1 MNQEKGFFD
10 KLKTYLVF
18 AGPTTFAFFTVIL
31 LPFIFGIYLTFTDWN
46 GISASQSFI
55 GGKNYF
61 AVFQDKA
68 FWSSFLLTLKYVFFT
83 VIITNVLAFLLA
95 YLLTS
100 GIKAQNFFRSGFFTP
115 NLIGGVLLGYIWQF
129 IFSNILVYLGKN
141 FNIPIFSSSWLS
153 NPNKAFWALVI
164 VGVWQY
170 SGYMMI
176 IYIAGFMN
184 VPKDIIEAASIDGAN
199 GFRRMISVVLPMMI
213 PSFTVCIFLSLQRT
227 FMVYDVNLSLTK
239 GGPFKSTELIS
250 MSVYN
255 KAFLSQQYGVGQ
267 AQAFFLFLMVALITI
282 VQVYFSKKMEVE
294 A

>member
-1 MNQEKGFFD
+1 MDQEKGFSN
-10 KLKTYLVF
+10 KLKNYLVF
-18 AGPTTFAFFTVIL
+18 AGPSTFIFFTVIIM
-31 LPFIFGIYLTFTDWN
+31 PFLYGIFLTFTDWN
-46 GISASQSFI
+46 GISSGMSFA
-55 GGKNYF
+55 GLKNYIE
-61 AVFQDKA
+61 VFKDEA
-68 FWSSFLLTLKYVFFT
+68 FWSSFKLTVYYVFFT
-83 VIITNVLAFLLA
+83 VIFTNIIAFLLA
-95 YLLTS
+95 YILTS

-115 NLIGGVLLGYIWQF
+115 NLIGGVILGYIWQF
-129 IFSNILVYLGKN
+129 IFSNVLTYIGKN
-141 FNIPIFSSSWLS
+141 FDISIFSSSWLS
-153 NPNKAFWALVI
+153 NPTRAFWALVI

-184 VPKDIIEAASIDGAN
+184 VPKDILEAASIDGAN
-199 GFRRMISVVLPMMI
+199 GFMKLKKMVLPMMI
-213 PSFTVCIFLSLQRT
+213 PSFTVCVFLSLQRA
-227 FMVYDVNLSLTK
+227 FMVYDVNITLTG

-267 AQAFFLFLMVALITI
+267 AMAFFLFLMVAGVTL

>member
-1 MNQEKGFFD
+1 MNQEKGFLD
-10 KLKTYLVF
+10 KLKTYLIF
-18 AGPTTFAFFTVIL
+18 AGPTTFAFFTVII

-46 GISASQSFI
+46 GVSATQAFI
-55 GGKNYF
+55 GGKNYL

-68 FWSSFLLTLKYVFFT
+68 FWYSFLLTLKYVFFT

-100 GIKAQNFFRSGFFTP
+100 GIKGQNFFRSGFFTP

-141 FNIPIFSSSWLS
+141 FNLPIFSSSWLS

-184 VPKDIIEAASIDGAN
+184 VPHDILEAASIDGAN
-199 GFRRMISVVLPMMI
+199 GLRKMISIILPMMV

-239 GGPFKSTELIS
+239 GGPFKATELIS

-255 KAFLSQQYGVGQ
+255 KAFLSQQYGIGQ
-267 AQAFFLFLMVALITI
+267 AQAFFLFLMVAVITLI
-282 VQVYFSKKMEVE
+282 QVYFSKRMEVE